1 MVLFAVT
8 LLSNQVEALLFQMFK
23 QVCIRFLCLVWGSFS
38 IVQVCETTTRSKC
51 AYICFACLYVSSSTE
66 WTVQL
71 NWGHNSKCFWCC
83 FAGLLQP
90 MAGTSWMF
98 ANVLKGQ
105 RFKFHTFADHHF
117 FDGCSVDLN
126 IVVFSQTMAIVTPVS
141 NRWPKLNIPSQS
153 TAILAKSNKQKNS
166 KV

>member
-23 QVCIRFLCLVWGSFS
+23 QVCICFLCLVWGSFS

-51 AYICFACLYVSSSTE
+51 IYICFACLYVSSSTE

-71 NWGHNSKCFWCC
+71 NWAHNSKCLWCC
-83 FAGLLQP
+83 FVGLLQP

-105 RFKFHTFADHHF
+105 RFHTFADHHF
-117 FDGCSVDLN
+117 FDVRSVDLN
-126 IVVFSQTMAIVTPVS
+126 IVVFSQTMAIVRPVS
-141 NRWPKLNIPSQS
+141 NRWPKLNILSQS
-153 TAILAKSNKQKNS
+153 NGILAKSNERKNS